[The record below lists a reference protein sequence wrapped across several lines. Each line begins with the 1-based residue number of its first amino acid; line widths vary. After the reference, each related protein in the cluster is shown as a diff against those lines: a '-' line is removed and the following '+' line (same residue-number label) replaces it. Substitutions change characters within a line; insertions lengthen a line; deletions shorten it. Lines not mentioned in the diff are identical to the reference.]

1 MDNLYN
7 IFNKKKITKSEIPKP
22 PKSEENFLD
31 RFKNCLLNAE
41 KNGYCDCDI
50 CEDKVQLSNKLF
62 DIVRYLCKSYTEET
76 GNKMY
81 VADALE
87 IVLVVATKLKDEIK

>member
-7 IFNKKKITKSEIPKP
+7 IFSKKKITESEVPAPFKSP
-22 PKSEENFLD
+22 ENFLE
-31 RFKNCLLNAE
+31 RFKQCMLTAE
-41 KNGYCDCDI
+41 KEGYCDCDI
-50 CEDKVQLSNKLF
+50 CVDKVHLSNKLF
-62 DIVRYLCKSYTEET
+62 DIVRYLCKNYTEET

-87 IVLVVATKLKDEIK
+87 IVLVVATKLKTEIK